1 MKLVRVGSFLFA
13 LASFVFA
20 LTMAY
25 LEMRWFALKRP
36 PSRDDAVRVAAWGHR
51 AFRWACAIM
60 RMKVKYDLPASIA
73 PPATI
78 MISNHTSMFDVLA
91 CLAVAHRLG
100 LGLSWIVKSDVLDYP
115 LIGWM
120 ARRQGCIAV
129 RRDGRPEDRD
139 AVERGAVAARDT
151 GLGLLIFVE
160 GTRSAELQPP
170 KPGGFLR
177 AHRIIPDV
185 LSVTQAWYPPLG
197 VGGRGKTIAEGA
209 DLYGRRLLL
218 YARRYAADETAQ
230 DNWLT
235 EEWER
240 KRALI
245 ADWRRE
251 KDAETVGEA
260 RGFFGH

>member
-1 MKLVRVGSFLFA
+1 MRMIRIGSFLFA

-25 LEMRWFALKRP
+25 LEMRWFALRRP

-60 RMKVKYDLPASIA
+60 RIKVKYDLPASIA

-100 LGLSWIVKSDVLDYP
+100 LGLSWIVKRAVFDYP

-129 RRDGRPEDRD
+129 HRDGRADDRNAVEVGALIARD
-139 AVERGAVAARDT
+139 A

-170 KPGGFLR
+170 KPGGFVR
-177 AHRIIPDV
+177 ARRIIPDV

-197 VGGRGKTIAEGA
+197 IGGRGRTIAEGA

-218 YARRYAADETAQ
+218 HARHYAADETTQ
-230 DNWLT
+230 DGWLAD
-235 EEWER
+235 EWER

-251 KDAETVGEA
+251 KDAEAFNDA
-260 RGFFGH
+260 RLTA